1 MRARVRGTGDVV
13 RERGRREDTDGDGAC
28 DEAGH
33 PCLFHLHDMF
43 SPFGLGIKPSHDAE
57 GYMDQ
62 KQADRRPPT
71 PAPTLSPYP
80 RSRCEV
86 S

>member
-1 MRARVRGTGDVV
+1 
-13 RERGRREDTDGDGAC
+13 
-28 DEAGH
+28 
-33 PCLFHLHDMF
+33 
-43 SPFGLGIKPSHDAE
+43 
-57 GYMDQ
+57 MDQ

-86 S
+86 N